1 MSDKQRADV
10 ALVERGLC
18 ESRAKAQASI
28 MAGEVFVGLRRINK
42 ASEIIKPEDELTL
55 KGSTGK
61 FLLWC
66 AALFFANGLYGIL
79 MNLQHKESLCYG

>member
-28 MAGEVFVGLRRINK
+28 MAGEVYVGMRRINK
-42 ASEIIKPEDELTL
+42 ASEIIKPEDELIL
-55 KGSTGK
+55 KGS
-61 FLLWC
+61 
-66 AALFFANGLYGIL
+66 ANPYASRG
-79 MNLQHKESLCYG
+79 